1 MNKKKELKTVLRLTD
16 EMILI
21 QGIVLIEQG
30 IRLMQWNNPE
40 QLKQHLEALESIV
53 HEILKE
59 CTQTQTT
66 ETLYLELSGAMLGT
80 LFYPKPSITYNA
92 YLCFCRA
99 I

>member
-30 IRLMQWNNPE
+30 ARLMQWNNPE
-40 QLKQHLEALESIV
+40 HLKQHLEALVSIV
-53 HEILKE
+53 QQLLKE

-66 ETLYLELSGAMLGT
+66 ETLYSELSGTM
-80 LFYPKPSITYNA
+80 
-92 YLCFCRA
+92 
-99 I
+99 